1 MNKIT
6 HLFYFVFL
14 ICIAACSFTDEEQFV
29 NPSIVVNNNHTAKPA
44 RTDWAFIAGQLVQ
57 SYTNNYSTTSNS
69 TLAEKIVRLDS
80 ASMQVVL
87 YNDLKPL
94 NFSAP
99 TTSEAQVFLT
109 NYETAYNNLDVSVT
123 MKSYLT
129 AFLQE
134 NPNYDILLTTIERD
148 ILLTL
153 TEKKQ
158 LRFIAM
164 WLVDTTTPP
173 EVDIWKKRKILAA
186 VKGFEQS
193 TANALFNVAL
203 VEIAKN

>member
-1 MNKIT
+1 MNKVTRI
-6 HLFYFVFL
+6 FYFTFL
-14 ICIAACSFTDEEQFV
+14 LFAVSCSFADEELFV
-29 NPSIVVNNNHTAKPA
+29 EQSQVDKTNHAAKPP

-57 SYTNNYSTTSNS
+57 SYTNNYGTTSA
-69 TLAEKIVRLDS
+69 TLAQKIVRLDS
-80 ASMQVVL
+80 ASMNVAL

-94 NFSAP
+94 NFVLP
-99 TTSEAQVFLT
+99 TTTDAQVFLV

-134 NPNYDILLTTIERD
+134 NPNYDVLLNALSNETMLTQDEER
-148 ILLTL
+148 
-153 TEKKQ
+153 Q

-164 WLVDTTTPP
+164 WLVDSATPP
-173 EVDIWKKRKILAA
+173 EEDIWRKRKIVAA
-186 VKGFEQS
+186 VKGFEKS

-203 VEIAKN
+203 VAVSNY